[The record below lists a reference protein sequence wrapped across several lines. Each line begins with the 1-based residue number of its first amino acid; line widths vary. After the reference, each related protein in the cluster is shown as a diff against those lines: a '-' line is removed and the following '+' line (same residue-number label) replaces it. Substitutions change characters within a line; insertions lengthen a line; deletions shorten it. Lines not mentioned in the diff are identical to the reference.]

1 MSLSTAEKTAL
12 VTSVQELSTQVNALV
27 VDPDVN
33 PLQATLYVAL
43 AQIATLQAKIDAAKL
58 ALA

>member
-33 PLQATLYVAL
+33 PLQATLDVAL